1 MASDDGD
8 RPVTI
13 YTVAERAGVSIATV
27 SRVLKGSTPASPMT
41 RRKVLR
47 AVEELDYVPLRS
59 SRPVDVPRHQTHGL
73 VLPGLYGPYFSD
85 LLTGFE
91 STAAQYGQSV
101 VVVLANGPV
110 DVETSLRTVL
120 QRVDGLV
127 VATATVSDATVRT
140 ISRGTPTVL
149 LARDPVEGCD
159 AVLIENERSAAELTS
174 HLIGHGRRNILFVG
188 HVEDSYDFTG
198 RYDGFVSALRRR
210 RLLEA
215 GPPIR
220 VHPEEASGP
229 VAVDQILAM
238 DAPVDALLCANDELA
253 LSVMAQLSRRGVR
266 VPDDLAVTGFDDI
279 MTSRFMAPGLTTAQ
293 QPTHALGRWAAIRL
307 HERIEGRTHDV
318 EPLVIPTKIVLRGSC
333 GCPWDGPSLPTPP
346 EPHLSRRSPEPS
358 GSQGN
363 GRGANLKVPGRT
375 RRTAGAGR

>member
-1 MASDDGD
+1 MAAVDDD

-73 VLPGLYGPYFSD
+73 VLPGLHGPYFSD

-91 STAAQYGQSV
+91 GTAAQYGQSV
-101 VVVLANGPV
+101 VVALAGGPV
-110 DVETSLRTVL
+110 DIEDQLRTML

-127 VATATVSDATVRT
+127 VATATVADATVRS

-149 LARDPVEGCD
+149 IARDPVEGCD

-174 HLIGHGRRNILFVG
+174 HLVGHGRRHLLFVG
-188 HVEDSYDFTG
+188 LVEDSHDFAG
-198 RYDGFVSALRRR
+198 RYEGFVSALRRR
-210 RLLEA
+210 KLMEA
-215 GPPIR
+215 GPPVR
-220 VHPEEASGP
+220 VHPEEESGP
-229 VAVDQILAM
+229 EAVDRILAM
-238 DAPVDALLCANDELA
+238 TEPVDALMCANDELA
-253 LSVMAQLSRRGVR
+253 LSVMAQLARRGVR
-266 VPDDLAVTGFDDI
+266 VPEDLAVTGFDDI

-293 QPTHALGRWAAIRL
+293 QPTRALGRWAAIRL
-307 HERIEGRTHDV
+307 HERIEGRTEDV
-318 EPLVIPTKIVLRGSC
+318 EPLVIPTRIVLRGSC
-333 GCPWDGPSLPTPP
+333 GCAWDGPSLPTPP
-346 EPHLSRRSPEPS
+346 QES
-358 GSQGN
+358 
-363 GRGANLKVPGRT
+363 
-375 RRTAGAGR
+375 AGA

>member
-1 MASDDGD
+1 MSTDDD

-73 VLPGLYGPYFSD
+73 VLPGLNGPYFSD

-101 VVVLANGPV
+101 VVALAGGPV
-110 DVETSLRTVL
+110 DIEDQLRTML

-127 VATATVSDATVRT
+127 VATATVADATVRS

-149 LARDPVEGCD
+149 IARDPVEGCD

-174 HLIGHGRRNILFVG
+174 HLIAHGRRNILFVG
-188 HVEDSYDFTG
+188 HVPESHDFSA
-198 RYDGFVSALRRR
+198 RYDGFVSALRKRK
-210 RLLEA
+210 LMEA
-215 GPPIR
+215 APPVR
-220 VHPEEASGP
+220 VHPEEESGP
-229 VAVDQILAM
+229 TAVDQILAM
-238 DAPVDALLCANDELA
+238 TEPVDALMCANDELA

-266 VPDDLAVTGFDDI
+266 VPDHLAVTGFDDI

-293 QPTHALGRWAAIRL
+293 QPTRALGRWAAIRL
-307 HERIEGRTHDV
+307 HERIEGRTEDV

-333 GCPWDGPSLPTPP
+333 GCAWDGPSLPTPP
-346 EPHLSRRSPEPS
+346 QE
-358 GSQGN
+358 N
-363 GRGANLKVPGRT
+363 TGA
-375 RRTAGAGR
+375 

>member
-1 MASDDGD
+1 MGAQDDD

-41 RRKVLR
+41 RRKVMR

-73 VLPGLYGPYFSD
+73 VLPGLHGPYFSD

-110 DVETSLRTVL
+110 DIETSLRNVL

-159 AVLIENERSAAELTS
+159 TVLVENERSAAELTS
-174 HLIGHGRRNILFVG
+174 HLIGHGRRHLLFVG
-188 HVEDSYDFTG
+188 DGTGSHDVSG
-198 RYDGFVSALRRR
+198 RYDGFVSALRKRR
-210 RLLEA
+210 QMEA

-220 VHPEEASGP
+220 VHPEEAFGP
-229 VAVDQILAM
+229 EAVDRILAM
-238 DAPVDALLCANDELA
+238 SEPVDALLCANDELA
-253 LSVMAQLSRRGVR
+253 LSIMAQLARRGVR
-266 VPDDLAVTGFDDI
+266 VPDDVAVTGFDDI

-293 QPTHALGRWAAIRL
+293 QPTRALGRWAAIRL

-346 EPHLSRRSPEPS
+346 EAQLPRPVAAASPVRDRRA
-358 GSQGN
+358 GV
-363 GRGANLKVPGRT
+363 L
-375 RRTAGAGR
+375 TAPADGGVR